1 MKYKCKIT
9 GSNNPRAMKVYC
21 PQLDETFD
29 CMTYATEKYG
39 INKGSISSCIKRKL
53 KSAGKH
59 PITGERLTWE
69 LIEK

>member
-29 CMTYATEKYG
+29 CMRYATEKYV
-39 INKGSISSCIKRKL
+39 INKGSISSCIKGNK
-53 KSAGKH
+53 KC
-59 PITGERLTWE
+59 W
-69 LIEK
+69 

>member
-1 MKYKCKIT
+1 
-9 GSNNPRAMKVYC
+9 MKVYC

-29 CMTYATEKYG
+29 YMTYATEKYG
-39 INKGSISSCIKRKL
+39 INKGSISSCIKGKL

-59 PITGERLTWE
+59 LITGERLTWG